1 MHNFTIFAKFR
12 ICSFSKKVIFSWI
25 IEKNKYKF
33 CIAWLLKTQS
43 QQLIDAEQAK
53 MKQFR
58 FARCEIISNIGCEKQ
73 ETADHT
79 AVRKDTRSRTIRAKK
94 RVYVQRYNNMPPS
107 IRGHGYVSKTWD
119 SVWKYWSIVQLKN
132 WAIDNNPM
140 PAITH
145 EHTNVV

>member
-1 MHNFTIFAKFR
+1 MVAQNTITTADWR
-12 ICSFSKKVIFSWI
+12 RASENEAIQIRPMWD
-25 IEKNKYKF
+25 N
-33 CIAWLLKTQS
+33 
-43 QQLIDAEQAK
+43 
-53 MKQFR
+53 
-58 FARCEIISNIGCEKQ
+58 SNIGCEKQ